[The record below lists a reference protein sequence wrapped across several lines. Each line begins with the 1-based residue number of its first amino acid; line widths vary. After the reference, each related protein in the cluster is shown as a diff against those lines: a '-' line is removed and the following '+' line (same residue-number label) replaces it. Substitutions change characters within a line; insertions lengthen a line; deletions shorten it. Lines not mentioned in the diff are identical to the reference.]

1 MNEYVSL
8 QKIVTLFEQYQQ
20 SQQGIGLN
28 GFGYGNIV
36 DFGLDLTGG
45 TQTSYPFMFVTPINV
60 SYDENIT
67 TYTISII
74 FADRI
79 NDDKFNLVDVQ
90 SDMSIQA
97 KRFIS
102 WIKRGMNQN
111 PNLYDNMEIN
121 LPVTGIPF
129 MERFNDYVGGIA
141 IDAEV
146 IVFEDINA
154 CDYYDFSVSPTPT
167 PTPTVTPSPTATPT
181 ATPTITPTP
190 SETSGI
196 CSLYQLGAGSSGS
209 NFTWVNCDG
218 TPGSIY
224 LSGNSST
231 EVCGK
236 FGTFSYDGGG
246 LVISV
251 GLCPTLTPTPSITPT
266 TTPTV
271 TPTPT
276 SSALPVSPTATPTK
290 TPTPTPTPTPAA
302 CKTYKVTYGPQ
313 KVGGTEPSF
322 TYTDCSTGLGT
333 TIVVDRFNVG
343 AVYNVCVKRVNNNY
357 AISTGACNCDA
368 NFTFEQLGNC

>member
-196 CSLYQLGAGSSGS
+196 CSLYQLGAGGSGS

-271 TPTPT
+271 TPT
-276 SSALPVSPTATPTK
+276 SSALPVSPTATPTRTPTK
-290 TPTPTPTPTPAA
+290 TPTPTPTCA
-302 CKTYKVTYGPQ
+302 CYEYRL
-313 KVGGTEPSF
+313 S
-322 TYTDCSTGLGT
+322 
-333 TIVVDRFNVG
+333 
-343 AVYNVCVKRVNNNY
+343 NNNPSGTGTY
-357 AISTGACNCDA
+357 FYPTCPNGTIGSVTVSAGQQQFVCAISTPTYSSGSLLSV
-368 NFTFEQLGNC
+368 TKIGNCC

>member
-8 QKIVTLFEQYQQ
+8 QKIITLFEEYQQ
-20 SQQGIGLN
+20 SQFGIGLN
-28 GFGYGNIV
+28 GFGYGNII
-36 DFGLDLTGG
+36 DFGLNLTGG
-45 TQTSYPFMFVTPINV
+45 TQTLYPFMFITPINV

-141 IDAEV
+141 IDAEIV
-146 IVFEDINA
+146 VFEDINA
-154 CDYYDFSVSPTPT
+154 CDYYDFSVLPSPT
-167 PTPTVTPSPTATPT
+167 PTPTVTMTPTPTPNSYPIIFVSSGATFDDICSNPQPIPTLYSPQPFFTNEQQLYYDSGLTQFIDWRDNNNQFFASTGGTQLYYYGFAPFGLGTYGFTCPSPSPTPTPT
-181 ATPTITPTP
+181 
-190 SETSGI
+190 
-196 CSLYQLGAGSSGS
+196 
-209 NFTWVNCDG
+209 V
-218 TPGSIY
+218 
-224 LSGNSST
+224 
-231 EVCGK
+231 
-236 FGTFSYDGGG
+236 
-246 LVISV
+246 
-251 GLCPTLTPTPSITPT
+251 T

-276 SSALPVSPTATPTK
+276 S
-290 TPTPTPTPTPAA
+290 TPTPTCA
-302 CKTYKVTYGPQ
+302 CYEYRL
-313 KVGGTEPSF
+313 S
-322 TYTDCSTGLGT
+322 
-333 TIVVDRFNVG
+333 
-343 AVYNVCVKRVNNNY
+343 NNNPSGTGTY
-357 AISTGACNCDA
+357 NYPTCPNGTIASVTVSAGQQQFVCAISTPNYFSGSLLSV
-368 NFTFEQLGNC
+368 TKIGNCC